1 MTRKIP
7 QKAAGEAMLNPALSR
22 SSSARK
28 AKAFALWFACF
39 RPYWF
44 LEAQNFQK

>member
-1 MTRKIP
+1 VRKIP

-28 AKAFALWFACF
+28 AEAFALWFA
-39 RPYWF
+39 WF
-44 LEAQNFQK
+44 QQHWSLEIQNFQK